1 MTMKE
6 CTMFINGLVPPKDPE
21 LERLKFTGTFVI
33 DEIRVDF
40 ELNEGET
47 PEEFM
52 DRFTSFMQKRNP

>member
-1 MTMKE
+1 
-6 CTMFINGLVPPKDPE
+6 MFINGLVPPKDPE
-21 LERLKFTGTFVI
+21 LERHKFTGTFVI

-52 DRFTSFMQKRNP
+52 DRFTSFMQQRNP

>member
-1 MTMKE
+1 
-6 CTMFINGLVPPKDPE
+6 MFINGLVPPKDPE

-52 DRFTSFMQKRNP
+52 DRFTSFMQQRNP